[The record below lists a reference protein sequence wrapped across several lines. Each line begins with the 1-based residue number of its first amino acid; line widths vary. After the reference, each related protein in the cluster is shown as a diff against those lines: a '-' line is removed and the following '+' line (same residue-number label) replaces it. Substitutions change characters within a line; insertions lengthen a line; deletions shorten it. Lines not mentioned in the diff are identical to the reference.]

1 MSEQPSSK
9 ELLSSLR
16 YRAARLKC
24 NLLGCL
30 EADSYPGCQR
40 CGCALYDP
48 DYIVYGW
55 LDPIFRFY
63 WRARRFI
70 RDLSPITHCDECGK
84 RIVLGRPYTKD
95 FCSEKCH
102 DNWLPF

>member
-1 MSEQPSSK
+1 MSERRTSN
-9 ELLSSLR
+9 ELF
-16 YRAARLKC
+16 ARGRHLFARMRC

-30 EADSYPGCQR
+30 EADTYPGCHR
-40 CGCALYDP
+40 CGCALYNADC
-48 DYIVYGW
+48 IVHGM
-55 LDPIFRFY
+55 LEPLFDRY

-70 RDLSPITHCDECGK
+70 RGLSPITHCDQCGK

-95 FCSEKCH
+95 FCSEACH